1 MNSANPIQSSPPNS
15 PQIRPRNQRPHPEHH
30 IYLPILPSQTTPKMG
45 RHSFA
50 AQNINKSTQSL
61 LNVKRLTYQPPAFT
75 PLATFPPSTRLVR
88 PPKQRTAKAGKR
100 TSRLFAPLSIKY
112 EEDRLRWEYFND
124 HPWELAR
131 PRVML
136 ESDGRDHERWD
147 WSLPL
152 DLGLLRAKYPPGE
165 GGGWDRLWAK
175 QSGRPINGEA

>member
-1 MNSANPIQSSPPNS
+1 MSSASPPSCPKIHLHSTRSLHINT
-15 PQIRPRNQRPHPEHH
+15 PQSFPQ
-30 IYLPILPSQTTPKMG
+30 SKMG

-61 LNVKRLTYQPPAFT
+61 LSTKRLTAPPPAFF
-75 PLATFPPSTRLVR
+75 PLAQFPPSTRLVR
-88 PPKQRTAKAGKR
+88 PAKQRSAKSGKKAA
-100 TSRLFAPLSIKY
+100 SRLFKPLNIAY

-131 PRVML
+131 PRVVL

-152 DLGLLRAKYPPGE
+152 DYGLLRPQMDGREKD
-165 GGGWDRLWAK
+165 WDRAWAR
-175 QSGRPINGEA
+175 QSGRVINGEAYV